1 MRAGRRREHKEA
13 LMNCKLAAAAL
24 VCAATFGSGA
34 AAVAQG
40 AAQAFPSKAITVV
53 IPATP
58 GGAIDLTAR
67 VVGPKLTDAWG
78 KPVVVENK
86 AGATGVIGTDF
97 IAKAPPDGYT
107 LVLVASSHAINPSMF
122 KKLPYDTVKSFEPVV
137 LTHVLPLML
146 VVHPSVPAKNVQELI
161 AYGKANPGKLTF
173 ASSGP
178 GGAPHMSGELFKSM
192 AGLDMLHVPYK
203 GSTAAHSDLLGGRVL
218 VMFDTVSA
226 INPHVKSGAL
236 RALAVTTAK
245 RSAAAPEV
253 PTMAEAGLKGYQTST
268 WGGILAPAGT
278 PKDVV
283 AKLNA
288 EINKAL
294 AMPDVRQR
302 MLDAGIE
309 PAGGTPQQFA
319 AFIESEMA
327 KWGKVA
333 KVAGI
338 QPE

>member
-1 MRAGRRREHKEA
+1 MLKSVAVAG
-13 LMNCKLAAAAL
+13 LAAVVFTASGGAL
-24 VCAATFGSGA
+24 
-34 AAVAQG
+34 AQG
-40 AAQAFPSKAITVV
+40 AAASFPSKSITIV

-67 VVGPKLTDAWG
+67 VIGPKLTDAWG

-86 AGATGVIGTDF
+86 AGATGIIGTEF
-97 IAKAPPDGYT
+97 IAKAAPDGQT

-146 VVHPSVPAKNVQELI
+146 VVHPSLPVKNVQELI
-161 AYGKANPGKLTF
+161 AYAKANPGKLSF

-192 AGLDMLHVPYK
+192 AGLDMIHVPYK
-203 GSTAAHSDLLGGRVL
+203 GSTAAHSDLLAGRVSM
-218 VMFDTVSA
+218 MFDTVSA
-226 INPHVKSGAL
+226 ISPHVKSGAL

-245 RSAAAPEV
+245 RSAAMPDV
-253 PTMAEAGLKGYQTST
+253 PTMAEAGMKGYETST

-294 AMPDVRQR
+294 AAQDVRQR

-309 PAGGTPQQFA
+309 PAGGTPQQFT
-319 AFIESEMA
+319 AFIQSEMA
-327 KWGKVA
+327 KWAKVA
-333 KVAGI
+333 KTAGI
-338 QPE
+338 EPE

>member
-1 MRAGRRREHKEA
+1 MLKSIAVTGI
-13 LMNCKLAAAAL
+13 
-24 VCAATFGSGA
+24 
-34 AAVAQG
+34 AAVVFTAAGGAFAQG
-40 AAQAFPSKAITVV
+40 AAASFPSKSITIV

-67 VVGPKLTDAWG
+67 VIGPKLTDAWG

-86 AGATGVIGTDF
+86 AGATGIIGTEF
-97 IAKAPPDGYT
+97 IAKATPDGQT

-122 KKLPYDTVKSFEPVV
+122 KKLPYDTIKSFEPVV

-146 VVHPSVPAKNVQELI
+146 VVHPSLPVKSVQELI
-161 AYGKANPGKLTF
+161 AYAKSNPGKLSF

-192 AGLDMLHVPYK
+192 AGLDMIHVPYK
-203 GSTAAHSDLLGGRVL
+203 GSTAAHSDLLAGRVSM
-218 VMFDTVSA
+218 MFDTVSA
-226 INPHVKSGAL
+226 ISPHVKSGAL

-245 RSAAAPEV
+245 RSAAMPDV
-253 PTMAEAGLKGYQTST
+253 PTMAEAGMKGYETST

-283 AKLNA
+283 TKLNA

-294 AMPDVRQR
+294 AAQDVRQR
-302 MLDAGIE
+302 MLDSGIE
-309 PAGGTPQQFA
+309 PAGGTPQQFT
-319 AFIESEMA
+319 AFIQSEMV

-333 KVAGI
+333 KTAGI

>member
-1 MRAGRRREHKEA
+1 VKLKPVVAVALSAANLALAGGA
-13 LMNCKLAAAAL
+13 L
-24 VCAATFGSGA
+24 
-34 AAVAQG
+34 AQG
-40 AAQAFPSKAITVV
+40 AAQAFPNRGITIV

-67 VVGPKLTDAWG
+67 VMGPKLTDAWG

-86 AGATGVIGTDF
+86 AGATGIIGTEF
-97 IAKAPPDGYT
+97 IAKAAPDGHT

-146 VVHPSVPAKNVQELI
+146 VVHPSLPVKNLQELI
-161 AYGKANPGKLTF
+161 AYGQANPGKLSF

-192 AGLDMLHVPYK
+192 AGIDMLHVPYK
-203 GSTAAHSDLLGGRVL
+203 GSTAAHADLLSGRTTL
-218 VMFDTVSA
+218 MFDTVTA
-226 INPHVKSGAL
+226 INPHVRSGAV

-245 RSAAAPEV
+245 RSASAPDV
-253 PTMAEAGLKGYQTST
+253 PTMAEAGMKGYETST

-283 AKLNA
+283 DKLNA
-288 EINKAL
+288 EMNKAL
-294 AMPDVRQR
+294 AAPDVRQR

-319 AFIESEMA
+319 SFIQSEMA

-333 KVAGI
+333 KTAGI

>member
-1 MRAGRRREHKEA
+1 VRLKPF
-13 LMNCKLAAAAL
+13 AAL
-24 VCAATFGSGA
+24 ALSAANLTLAGGA
-34 AAVAQG
+34 LAQG
-40 AAQAFPSKAITVV
+40 AAQTFPSRGITIV

-67 VVGPKLTDAWG
+67 VMGPKLTDAWG

-86 AGATGVIGTDF
+86 AGATGIIGTEF
-97 IAKAPPDGYT
+97 IAKAAPDGYT

-122 KKLPYDTVKSFEPVV
+122 KKLPYDTVKSFEPVM

-146 VVHPSVPAKNVQELI
+146 VVHPSLPVKNVQELI
-161 AYGKANPGKLTF
+161 AYGKANPGKLSF

-192 AGLDMLHVPYK
+192 AGIDMLHVPYK
-203 GSTAAHSDLLGGRVL
+203 GSTAAHADLLSGRTSL
-218 VMFDTVSA
+218 MFDTVTA
-226 INPHVKSGAL
+226 INPHVKSGAV

-245 RSAAAPEV
+245 RSAAAPDV
-253 PTMAEAGLKGYQTST
+253 PTMTEAELKGYETST

-283 AKLNA
+283 DKLNA
-288 EINKAL
+288 EMNKAL
-294 AMPDVRQR
+294 AAPDVRQR

-319 AFIESEMA
+319 AFIQSEMV

-333 KVAGI
+333 KTAGI

>member
-1 MRAGRRREHKEA
+1 MLKSI
-13 LMNCKLAAAAL
+13 AAAGLGAIIFTTSGGAL
-24 VCAATFGSGA
+24 
-34 AAVAQG
+34 AQG
-40 AAQAFPSKAITVV
+40 PAASFPSKSITIV

-67 VVGPKLTDAWG
+67 VIGPKLTDAWG

-86 AGATGVIGTDF
+86 AGATGIIGTEF
-97 IAKAPPDGYT
+97 IAKATPDGQT

-146 VVHPSVPAKNVQELI
+146 VVHPSLPVKNVQELI
-161 AYGKANPGKLTF
+161 AYAKANPGKLSF

-178 GGAPHMSGELFKSM
+178 GGAPHMSGELFKNM
-192 AGLDMLHVPYK
+192 AGLDMIHVPYK
-203 GSTAAHSDLLGGRVL
+203 GSTAAHSDLLAGRVSM
-218 VMFDTVSA
+218 MFDTVSA
-226 INPHVKSGAL
+226 ISPHVKSGAL

-245 RSAAAPEV
+245 RSAAMPDV
-253 PTMAEAGLKGYQTST
+253 PTMAEAGMKGYETST

-294 AMPDVRQR
+294 AAQDVRQR
-302 MLDAGIE
+302 MLDSGIE
-309 PAGGTPQQFA
+309 PAGGTPQQFT
-319 AFIESEMA
+319 AFIQSEMA

-333 KVAGI
+333 KTAGI

>member
-1 MRAGRRREHKEA
+1 MKCVAA
-13 LMNCKLAAAAL
+13 VLSASVLAAAGLAL
-24 VCAATFGSGA
+24 AQDA
-34 AAVAQG
+34 AAQS
-40 AAQAFPSKAITVV
+40 FPTKAITIV

-67 VVGPKLTDAWG
+67 VIGPKLTDAWG

-86 AGATGVIGTDF
+86 AGATGIIGTEF
-97 IAKAPPDGYT
+97 IAKAAPDGHT

-137 LTHVLPLML
+137 LTHVLPLVL
-146 VVHPSVPAKNVQELI
+146 VVHPSLPVKNVQELI
-161 AYGKANPGKLTF
+161 AYGKANPQKLSF

-192 AGLDMLHVPYK
+192 TGIDMLHVPYK
-203 GSTAAHSDLLGGRVL
+203 GSTAAHSDLLSGRTTL
-218 VMFDTVSA
+218 MFDTVSA
-226 INPHVKSGAL
+226 VNAHVKGGAL
-236 RALAVTTAK
+236 RALAVTTPK
-245 RSAAAPEV
+245 RSAAMPEV
-253 PTMAEAGLKGYQTST
+253 PTMAEAGLKGYETST
-268 WGGILAPAGT
+268 WGGVLAPAGT

-288 EINKAL
+288 EMNKAL
-294 AMPDVRQR
+294 AAPDVRQR

-309 PAGGTPQQFA
+309 PQGGTPQQFA
-319 AFIESEMA
+319 TFIQSEMV

-333 KVAGI
+333 KTAGI

>member
-1 MRAGRRREHKEA
+1 MDRR
-13 LMNCKLAAAAL
+13 LVVTILLAAAAL
-24 VCAATFGSGA
+24 AWGA
-34 AAVAQG
+34 ETLAQG
-40 AAQAFPSKAITVV
+40 FPSKAITIV

-86 AGATGVIGTDF
+86 AGATGIIGTDF
-97 IAKAPPDGYT
+97 IAKAPPDGHT

-146 VVHPSVPAKNVQELI
+146 VVHPSVPAKNVQELV

-192 AGLDMLHVPYK
+192 SGIDMLHVPYK

-245 RSAAAPEV
+245 RSAAAPDV
-253 PTMAEAGLKGYQTST
+253 PTMAEAGIKGFETST

-294 AMPDVRQR
+294 TTSDVRQR

-319 AFIESEMA
+319 AFIQSEMV

-333 KVAGI
+333 KLAGI

>member
-1 MRAGRRREHKEA
+1 VNLK
-13 LMNCKLAAAAL
+13 
-24 VCAATFGSGA
+24 S
-34 AAVAQG
+34 AAVAGLAAVSFAAAGGALAQG
-40 AAQAFPSKAITVV
+40 APAASFPSKAITIV

-67 VVGPKLTDAWG
+67 VIGPKLTDAWG
-78 KPVVVENK
+78 KPVLVENK
-86 AGATGVIGTDF
+86 AGATGIIGTEF
-97 IAKAPPDGYT
+97 IAKAAPDGQT

-146 VVHPSVPAKNVQELI
+146 VVHPSLPVKNVQALI
-161 AYGKANPGKLTF
+161 AYAKANPGKLSF

-192 AGLDMLHVPYK
+192 AGLDLIHVPYK
-203 GSTAAHSDLLGGRVL
+203 GSTAAHSDLLAGRVSL
-218 VMFDTVSA
+218 MFDTVSA
-226 INPHVKSGAL
+226 ISPHVKSGAL
-236 RALAVTTAK
+236 RALAVTTTK
-245 RSAAAPEV
+245 RSAAMPDV
-253 PTMAEAGLKGYQTST
+253 PTMAEAGMKGYETST

-283 AKLNA
+283 VKLNG
-288 EINKAL
+288 EVNKAL
-294 AMPDVRQR
+294 AAPDVRQR

-319 AFIESEMA
+319 AFIEAEMA
-327 KWGKVA
+327 KWAKVA
-333 KVAGI
+333 KTAGI

>member
-1 MRAGRRREHKEA
+1 MLKS
-13 LMNCKLAAAAL
+13 
-24 VCAATFGSGA
+24 F
-34 AAVAQG
+34 AVAGLGAVIFTASGGALAQG
-40 AAQAFPSKAITVV
+40 VATSFPSKSITIV

-67 VVGPKLTDAWG
+67 VIGPKLTDAWG
-78 KPVVVENK
+78 KPLVVENK
-86 AGATGVIGTDF
+86 AGATGIIGTEF
-97 IAKAPPDGYT
+97 IAKATPDGQT

-146 VVHPSVPAKNVQELI
+146 VVHPSLPVKNVQELI
-161 AYGKANPGKLTF
+161 AYAKANPGKLSF

-192 AGLDMLHVPYK
+192 AGLDMIHVPYK
-203 GSTAAHSDLLGGRVL
+203 GSTAAHSDLLAGRVSL
-218 VMFDTVSA
+218 MFDTVSA
-226 INPHVKSGAL
+226 ISPHVKSGAL

-245 RSAAAPEV
+245 RSAAMPDV
-253 PTMAEAGLKGYQTST
+253 PTMAEAGMKGYETST
-268 WGGILAPAGT
+268 WGGVLAPAGT

-283 AKLNA
+283 AKLNG

-294 AMPDVRQR
+294 AAPDVRQR

-309 PAGGTPQQFA
+309 PAGGTPQQFTT
-319 AFIESEMA
+319 FIQSEMA
-327 KWGKVA
+327 KWAKVA
-333 KVAGI
+333 KTAGI
-338 QPE
+338 EPE

>member
-1 MRAGRRREHKEA
+1 MLKSAAVAG
-13 LMNCKLAAAAL
+13 LAAVIFTAA
-24 VCAATFGSGA
+24 GGA
-34 AAVAQG
+34 LAQG
-40 AAQAFPSKAITVV
+40 AAASFPSKSITIV

-67 VVGPKLTDAWG
+67 VIGPKLTDAWG

-86 AGATGVIGTDF
+86 AGATGIIGTEF
-97 IAKAPPDGYT
+97 IAKAAPDGQT

-146 VVHPSVPAKNVQELI
+146 VVHPSLPVKNVQELI
-161 AYGKANPGKLTF
+161 AYAKANPGKLSF

-192 AGLDMLHVPYK
+192 AGLDMIHVPYK
-203 GSTAAHSDLLGGRVL
+203 GSTAAHSDLLAGRVSM
-218 VMFDTVSA
+218 MFDTVSA
-226 INPHVKSGAL
+226 ISPHVKSGAL

-245 RSAAAPEV
+245 RSAAMPDV
-253 PTMAEAGLKGYQTST
+253 PTMAEAGMKGYETST

-294 AMPDVRQR
+294 AAQDVRQR

-309 PAGGTPQQFA
+309 PAGGTPQQFT
-319 AFIESEMA
+319 AFIQSEMA
-327 KWGKVA
+327 KWAKVA
-333 KVAGI
+333 KTAGI

>member
-1 MRAGRRREHKEA
+1 MILKPIAAAG
-13 LMNCKLAAAAL
+13 LAAVILTAA
-24 VCAATFGSGA
+24 GGA
-34 AAVAQG
+34 LAQG
-40 AAQAFPSKAITVV
+40 AAASFPSKSITIV

-67 VVGPKLTDAWG
+67 VIGPKLTDAWG

-86 AGATGVIGTDF
+86 AGATGIIGTEF
-97 IAKAPPDGYT
+97 IAKAAPDGQT

-122 KKLPYDTVKSFEPVV
+122 KKLPYDTIKSFEPVV

-146 VVHPSVPAKNVQELI
+146 VVHPSLPVKNVQELI
-161 AYGKANPGKLTF
+161 AYAKANPGKLSF

-192 AGLDMLHVPYK
+192 AGLDMIHVPYK
-203 GSTAAHSDLLGGRVL
+203 GSTAAHSDLLAGRVSM
-218 VMFDTVSA
+218 MFDTVSA
-226 INPHVKSGAL
+226 ISPHVKSGAL

-245 RSAAAPEV
+245 RSAAAPDV
-253 PTMAEAGLKGYQTST
+253 PTMAEAGMKGYETST

-294 AMPDVRQR
+294 AAQDVRQR
-302 MLDAGIE
+302 MLDSGIE
-309 PAGGTPQQFA
+309 PAGGTPQQFT
-319 AFIESEMA
+319 AFIQSEMA

-333 KVAGI
+333 KTAGI

>member
-1 MRAGRRREHKEA
+1 MLKS
-13 LMNCKLAAAAL
+13 
-24 VCAATFGSGA
+24 F
-34 AAVAQG
+34 AVAGLGAVIFTASGGALAQG
-40 AAQAFPSKAITVV
+40 VATSFPSKSITIV

-67 VVGPKLTDAWG
+67 VIGPKLTDAWG

-86 AGATGVIGTDF
+86 AGATGIIGTEF
-97 IAKAPPDGYT
+97 IAKATPDGQT

-146 VVHPSVPAKNVQELI
+146 VVHPSLPVKNVQELI
-161 AYGKANPGKLTF
+161 AYAKANPGKLSF

-192 AGLDMLHVPYK
+192 AGLDMIHVPYK
-203 GSTAAHSDLLGGRVL
+203 GSTAAHSDLLAGRVSL
-218 VMFDTVSA
+218 MFDTVSA
-226 INPHVKSGAL
+226 ISPHVKSGAL

-245 RSAAAPEV
+245 RSAAMPDV
-253 PTMAEAGLKGYQTST
+253 PTMAEAGMKGYETST
-268 WGGILAPAGT
+268 WGGVLAPAGT

-283 AKLNA
+283 AKLNG

-294 AMPDVRQR
+294 AAPDVRQR

-309 PAGGTPQQFA
+309 PAGGTPQQFTT
-319 AFIESEMA
+319 FIQSEMA
-327 KWGKVA
+327 KWAKVA
-333 KVAGI
+333 KTAGI
-338 QPE
+338 EPE

>member
-1 MRAGRRREHKEA
+1 MKCVAA
-13 LMNCKLAAAAL
+13 VLSASVLAAAGLAL
-24 VCAATFGSGA
+24 AQDA
-34 AAVAQG
+34 AAQS
-40 AAQAFPSKAITVV
+40 FPTKAITIV

-67 VVGPKLTDAWG
+67 VIGPKLTDAWG

-86 AGATGVIGTDF
+86 AGATGIIGTEF
-97 IAKAPPDGYT
+97 IAKATPDGQT

-137 LTHVLPLML
+137 LTHVLPLVL
-146 VVHPSVPAKNVQELI
+146 VVHPSLPVKNVQELI
-161 AYGKANPGKLTF
+161 AYGKANPQKLSF

-192 AGLDMLHVPYK
+192 TGIDMLHVPYK
-203 GSTAAHSDLLGGRVL
+203 GSTAAHSDLLSGRTTL
-218 VMFDTVSA
+218 MFDTVSA
-226 INPHVKSGAL
+226 VNAHVKGGAL
-236 RALAVTTAK
+236 RALAVTTPK
-245 RSAAAPEV
+245 RSAAMPEV
-253 PTMAEAGLKGYQTST
+253 PTMAEAGLKGYETST
-268 WGGILAPAGT
+268 WGGVLAPAGT

-288 EINKAL
+288 EMNKAL
-294 AMPDVRQR
+294 AAPDVRQR

-309 PAGGTPQQFA
+309 PQGGTPQQFA
-319 AFIESEMA
+319 TFIQSEMV

-333 KVAGI
+333 KTAGI